1 MFCREFGGTPDSTP
15 KTPVAC
21 HNCNSQDIFRGD
33 QMSSRVTLAPDWQCW
48 QFHLGLH
55 FALVTPSVMDPQ
67 LLTDTLLRYLMSALS
82 HLSLTEVRQ
91 GVNKSTPSA
100 CSHCVL
106 HRRSWAHWAKEQRLW
121 IWQLVASR
129 RHGWKQRV
137 EAWLEGINEWVG
149 GKGAEV
155 MAQRSLSGAGG
166 SVEAEGSNGGLWGRQ
181 LC

>member
-15 KTPVAC
+15 KTPVAR
-21 HNCNSQDIFRGD
+21 HSCNNQDIFKGG
-33 QMSSRVTLAPDWQCW
+33 QMSSRVTLAPGWQCR
-48 QFHLGLH
+48 QFHLGLR
-55 FALVTPSVMDPQ
+55 FALLYPFCSGSPTS
-67 LLTDTLLRYLMSALS
+67 DTLLRYLMSALS

-91 GVNKSTPSA
+91 GVNKSMPSA

-106 HRRSWAHWAKEQRLW
+106 HRRSWARWAMEQRLW
-121 IWQLVASR
+121 VWQLAAFR
-129 RHGWKQRV
+129 RPGRKQRV

-149 GKGAEV
+149 GKGAKV